1 MKEIFFSP
9 EFIDQEKK
17 RLEEVD
23 QDDTEA
29 KILQLL
35 AETYGGINVARYL
48 SWNAEKLIKER
59 SSAQD
64 EIQ

>member
-17 RLEEVD
+17 RLEEENKD
-23 QDDTEA
+23 ATETE
-29 KILQLL
+29 IFQLL
-35 AETYGGINVARYL
+35 VNVYGGINVAKYL

-59 SSAQD
+59 Q
-64 EIQ
+64 E